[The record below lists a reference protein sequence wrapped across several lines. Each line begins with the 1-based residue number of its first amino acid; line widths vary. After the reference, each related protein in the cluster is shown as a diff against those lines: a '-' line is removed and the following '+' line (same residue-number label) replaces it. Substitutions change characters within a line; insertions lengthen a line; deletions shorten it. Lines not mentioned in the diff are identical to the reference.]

1 MANLWA
7 RVGEGDK
14 ALKNLELLLRSSTTP
29 NLLTWHNDWRAQGL
43 SMSWGQGALPPFQI
57 EAGMGFVS
65 AVCEMLVR
73 SRPGFLHLL
82 PSLPS
87 AWPQGSVRGIT
98 TRCGVTVDLSW
109 SQGGRVLQATLHSRV
124 AQQITLRLPD
134 HFSPPSQTIEL
145 SSGSVS
151 LEFYA

>member
-43 SMSWGQGALPPFQI
+43 SMFWGQGGLTPFQI

-65 AVCEMLVR
+65 AVCEMLIR
-73 SRPGFLHLL
+73 SRPGFLRVL
-82 PSLPS
+82 PALPD
-87 AWPQGSVRGIT
+87 AWPHGSVRGIT
-98 TRCGVTVDLSW
+98 TRCGVEVDLSW
-109 SQGGRVLQATLHSRV
+109 SENGRVLSLKLSSRIP
-124 AQQITLRLPD
+124 QQITLRLPD
-134 HFSPPSQTIEL
+134 YFSPSCQIIEL
-145 SSGSVS
+145 APGSVS
-151 LEFYA
+151 LEFRT